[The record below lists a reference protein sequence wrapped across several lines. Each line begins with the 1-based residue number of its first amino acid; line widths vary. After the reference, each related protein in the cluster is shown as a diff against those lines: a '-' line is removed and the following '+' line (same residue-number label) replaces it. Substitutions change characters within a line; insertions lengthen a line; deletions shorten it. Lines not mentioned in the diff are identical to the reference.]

1 MYTTSIKHIQQAL
14 RQLVSG
20 FEGVEA
26 FKVEFSLWDHASEP
40 VMQLYVL
47 CTIDNRQVSIHTR
60 SQSLA
65 GALQEIEEWYQNLSG
80 SRLAMAS

>member
-14 RQLVSG
+14 RQLVES

-26 FKVEFSLWDHASEP
+26 FKVEFSLWDHTTEP
-40 VMQLYVL
+40 IMQLYVL
-47 CTIDNRQVSIHTR
+47 CTVHNRQVSIHTR
-60 SQSLA
+60 SQTLT
-65 GALQEIEEWYQNLSG
+65 GALQEIEDWYQNLSG

>member
-14 RQLVSG
+14 KQLVAS

-47 CTIDNRQVSIHTR
+47 CTIHNRQVSIHTR

-65 GALQEIEEWYQNLSG
+65 GALQEIEEWYGNLSG